1 VPPLGTIAPLGAI
14 GTLDALDPLPAL
26 DPRSSRPAIS
36 PLDARHALPAP
47 ASLARTLSGF
57 AGAHC
62 PLGLGGR
69 PGGLELLD
77 HGLIETSHG
86 GRRTT
91 RGLEIIQIRRHLA
104 RSVPLDLTR
113 GLGQAAPRRQEDGAA
128 LVSVMGASQHP
139 DVEARTEAINQR
151 GEEALDEFDLHAVEP
166 LADKVRPELEDWR
179 RHEVGSG
186 EHQCI
191 TDREQGACELA
202 DPRPFPEG
210 SAPRLSKGGRQVIHG
225 VLIVRVFVDRLDHS
239 QVHGGMGGEEL
250 DEFTQELERRIDRTA
265 TGAVESQVDLDLS
278 ATSASLERDATSLF
292 SHLVSDPNRGT

>member
-1 VPPLGTIAPLGAI
+1 MAPSLAAI
-14 GTLDALDPLPAL
+14 GT
-26 DPRSSRPAIS
+26 RSSRPAIS
-36 PLDARHALPAP
+36 TLPARHALPAP
-47 ASLARTLSGF
+47 ASLARTLSGV

-69 PGGLELLD
+69 LGGLELLD

-86 GRRTT
+86 GRQTAS
-91 RGLEIIQIRRHLA
+91 GLEIIEIRRHLA
-104 RSVPLDLTR
+104 CPIPLDLAR
-113 GLGQAAPRRQEDGAA
+113 GLGQAAPHRQVDGAA

-139 DVEARTEAINQR
+139 NVEARTEAINQR
-151 GEEALDEFDLHAVEP
+151 GQEALDELDLHALEP

-179 RHEVGSG
+179 RHEVSRG

-191 TDREQGACELA
+191 ADREQGACELA

-210 SAPRLSKGGRQVIHG
+210 SAPRLSKGSRQVIHG
-225 VLIVRVFVDRLDHS
+225 VLVIRVFVDRLDHS
-239 QVHGGMGGEEL
+239 QVQSGMGGKEL
-250 DEFTQELERRIDRTA
+250 EEFTQELERRIDRTA
-265 TGAVESQVDLDLS
+265 TGAIESQVDLDLS